1 MIMTTLVLVTGF
13 ATVLWSDTREHHIFA
28 LMGGATM
35 VTALLA
41 DLFLLPALLA
51 VFDRPRK

>member
-1 MIMTTLVLVTGF
+1 
-13 ATVLWSDTREHHIFA
+13 
-28 LMGGATM
+28 MGGATM